1 MTVADRRP
9 PRGLAAPSVGVG
21 FKSEHFEAIV
31 DTRPELGFFE
41 VHAENY
47 MGAGGAPH
55 RRLDAIRE
63 RYPLS
68 LHGVGL
74 SIGSPGPLDR
84 THLQRL
90 AAVAKRFEPALV
102 SEHLAWSTHEG
113 AFFNDLLPLPYTTE
127 TLARVSEHIDE
138 AQNALGRPILL
149 ENPSTYVVFAE
160 STWAETDFLRE
171 IARRTGCGLLLDVN
185 NVFVSAVNHG
195 FDPDRYLAD
204 FPLSA
209 VGEIHLAGYAEDADD
224 AGLPLAHRRPQ
235 FAGSRR
241 RLGALRRGDPPA
253 RAHPDADRMGQRPAR
268 LADASWRSAPGRA
281 RGCRRD
287 DEKPGARR
295 CRLRPR
301 SAPSRLRSATLRPR
315 RRRRPVGRLGAPD
328 KRRFSVYRNNVAV
341 GLIGAL
347 EARYPVSRRIAGDD
361 LFRAMA
367 RAFVRAMKPR
377 SPVMIAYGEEFPE
390 FAAAYLA
397 AAEAGPAFQ

>member
-1 MTVADRRP
+1 MTAADHRSSW
-9 PRGLAAPSVGVG
+9 GLGAPSVGVG
-21 FKSEHFEAIV
+21 FKPEHFEAIV
-31 DTRPELGFFE
+31 DTRPQLGFFE

-84 THLQRL
+84 AHLQRF

-113 AFFNDLLPLPYTTE
+113 AFFNDLLPLPYTAE
-127 TLARVSEHIDE
+127 TLGRVAEHIDE
-138 AQNALGRPILL
+138 VQNALGRRMLL

-195 FDPDRYLAD
+195 HDPDRYLAD

-209 VGEIHLAGYAEDADD
+209 VGEIHLAGYAEDTDE
-224 AGLPLAHRRPQ
+224 AGLPLLIDAHNSPIREAVWALYTATIRRVGATPTLIEWDNDVPVWPTLLNETRR
-235 FAGSRR
+235 AERAIIETAKSRER
-241 RLGALRRGDPPA
+241 V
-253 RAHPDADRMGQRPAR
+253 DA
-268 LADASWRSAPGRA
+268 
-281 RGCRRD
+281 
-287 DEKPGARR
+287 
-295 CRLRPR
+295 
-301 SAPSRLRSATLRPR
+301 
-315 RRRRPVGRLGAPD
+315 V
-328 KRRFSVYRNNVAV
+328 
-341 GLIGAL
+341 
-347 EARYPVSRRIAGDD
+347 
-361 LFRAMA
+361 
-367 RAFVRAMKPR
+367 
-377 SPVMIAYGEEFPE
+377 
-390 FAAAYLA
+390 
-397 AAEAGPAFQ
+397 